1 MQPRILMKRILIIE
15 DDPRI
20 AAALKVRLT
29 ARGYDILT
37 AGNGFEGLKLA
48 MNSRPDLL
56 LLDIMMP
63 MGMGFSVAERLKA
76 VDLGHIPIIFI
87 TASKRTGLRRTAA
100 KLGAAGFF
108 EKPYDAEELISAIDL
123 ILGSSTAKAQPHAPS
138 ANPDPRSCA

>member
-1 MQPRILMKRILIIE
+1 MKRILIVE

-20 AAALKVRLT
+20 TAALKVRLT
-29 ARGYDILT
+29 ARSYEILT

-76 VDLGHIPIIFI
+76 VGLGHIPIIFI

-108 EKPYDAEELISAIDL
+108 EKPYDADELEIGRA
-123 ILGSSTAKAQPHAPS
+123 HV
-138 ANPDPRSCA
+138 

>member
-1 MQPRILMKRILIIE
+1 MKRILIIE

-20 AAALKVRLT
+20 TAALKVRLN
-29 ARGYDILT
+29 ARGYEILT

-76 VDLGHIPIIFI
+76 VGLGHIPIIFI

-108 EKPYDAEELISAIDL
+108 EKPYDADELVSAIEL
-123 ILGSSTAKAQPHAPS
+123 ILGATAAPAQAQAPS
-138 ANPDPRSCA
+138 SNPDPRTCA

>member
-1 MQPRILMKRILIIE
+1 MKRILIVE

-20 AAALKVRLT
+20 TAALKVRLN
-29 ARGYDILT
+29 ARGYEILT

-76 VDLGHIPIIFI
+76 VGLGYIPIIFI

-108 EKPYDAEELISAIDL
+108 EKPYDADELVSAIEL
-123 ILGSSTAKAQPHAPS
+123 ILGATAAPAQAQAPS
-138 ANPDPRSCA
+138 SNPDPRTCA

>member
-1 MQPRILMKRILIIE
+1 MKRILIVE

-20 AAALKVRLT
+20 TAALKVRLT
-29 ARGYDILT
+29 ARGYEILT

-76 VDLGHIPIIFI
+76 VGLGHIPIIFI

-108 EKPYDAEELISAIDL
+108 EKPYDADELVSAIEL
-123 ILGSSTAKAQPHAPS
+123 ILGATAAPAQAQAPS
-138 ANPDPRSCA
+138 SNPDPRTCA

>member
-1 MQPRILMKRILIIE
+1 MKRILIIE

-20 AAALKVRLT
+20 AAALKIRLT
-29 ARGYDILT
+29 ASRFEILS

-48 MNSRPDLL
+48 MSSRPDLL

-76 VDLGHIPIIFI
+76 VGLGHIPIIFI

-108 EKPYDAEELISAIDL
+108 EKPYDADELLSAIDL
-123 ILGSSTAKAQPHAPS
+123 ILGTPAAPAQAQGPS

>member
-1 MQPRILMKRILIIE
+1 MKRILIIE

-20 AAALKVRLT
+20 AAALKIRLT
-29 ARGYDILT
+29 ARSYEILT

-48 MNSRPDLL
+48 MSAQPDLL

-76 VDLGHIPIIFI
+76 VGLGHIPIVFI

-108 EKPYDAEELISAIDL
+108 EKPYDADELLSAIDL
-123 ILGSSTAKAQPHAPS
+123 ILGTPATPAQAHGPS
-138 ANPDPRSCA
+138 ANLDPRSCA

>member
-1 MQPRILMKRILIIE
+1 MKRILIIE

-20 AAALKVRLT
+20 TAALKVRLT
-29 ARGYDILT
+29 ARGYEILA

-76 VDLGHIPIIFI
+76 VGLGHIPIIFI

-108 EKPYDAEELISAIDL
+108 EKPYDADELVSAIEL
-123 ILGSSTAKAQPHAPS
+123 ILGATAAPAQAQAPS
-138 ANPDPRSCA
+138 SNPDPRTCA

>member
-1 MQPRILMKRILIIE
+1 MKRILIIE

-20 AAALKVRLT
+20 TAALKVRLT
-29 ARGYDILT
+29 ARGYEILT

-76 VDLGHIPIIFI
+76 VGLGHIPIIFI

-108 EKPYDAEELISAIDL
+108 EKPYDADELVSAIEL
-123 ILGSSTAKAQPHAPS
+123 ILGATAAPAQAQAPS
-138 ANPDPRSCA
+138 SNPDPRTCA

>member
-1 MQPRILMKRILIIE
+1 MQPRILMKRILIVE

-20 AAALKVRLT
+20 TAALKIRLA
-29 ARGYDILT
+29 ARNYDILT

-48 MNSRPDLL
+48 MSSGPDLV

-76 VDLGHIPIIFI
+76 VGLGHIPIIFI

-108 EKPYDAEELISAIDL
+108 EKPYDADELVSAIELIVGATDSP
-123 ILGSSTAKAQPHAPS
+123 AQVRAQS
-138 ANPDPRSCA
+138 ANPDPRSRA

>member
-1 MQPRILMKRILIIE
+1 MKRILIVE

-20 AAALKVRLT
+20 TAALKVRLN
-29 ARGYDILT
+29 ARGSEILT

-76 VDLGHIPIIFI
+76 VGLGHIPIIFI

-108 EKPYDAEELISAIDL
+108 EKPYDADELVSAIEL
-123 ILGSSTAKAQPHAPS
+123 ILGATAAPAQAQAPS
-138 ANPDPRSCA
+138 SNPDPRTCA

>member
-1 MQPRILMKRILIIE
+1 MKRILIVE

-20 AAALKVRLT
+20 TAALKVRLN
-29 ARGYDILT
+29 ARGYEILT

-76 VDLGHIPIIFI
+76 VGLGHIPIIFI

-108 EKPYDAEELISAIDL
+108 EKPYDADELVSAIEL
-123 ILGSSTAKAQPHAPS
+123 ILGATAAPAQAQAPS
-138 ANPDPRSCA
+138 SNPDPRTCA

>member
-1 MQPRILMKRILIIE
+1 MKRILIVE

-20 AAALKVRLT
+20 TAALKVRLN
-29 ARGYDILT
+29 ARGYEILT

-76 VDLGHIPIIFI
+76 VGLGHIPIIFI

-108 EKPYDAEELISAIDL
+108 EKPYDADELVSAIEL
-123 ILGSSTAKAQPHAPS
+123 ILGATATPAQAQAPS
-138 ANPDPRSCA
+138 SNPDPRTCA

>member
-1 MQPRILMKRILIIE
+1 MKRILIVE

-20 AAALKVRLT
+20 TAALKVRLS
-29 ARGYDILT
+29 ARGYEILT

-76 VDLGHIPIIFI
+76 VGLGHIPIIFI

-108 EKPYDAEELISAIDL
+108 EKPYDADELVSAIEL
-123 ILGSSTAKAQPHAPS
+123 ILGATAAPAQAQAPS
-138 ANPDPRSCA
+138 SNPDPRTCA

>member
-1 MQPRILMKRILIIE
+1 MKRILIVE

-20 AAALKVRLT
+20 TAALKVRLN
-29 ARGYDILT
+29 ARGYEILT

-76 VDLGHIPIIFI
+76 VGLGHIPIIFI

-108 EKPYDAEELISAIDL
+108 EKPYDADELVSAIEL
-123 ILGSSTAKAQPHAPS
+123 ILGATAAPAQAQAPS
-138 ANPDPRSCA
+138 SHPDPRTCA